1 MKIWVNGDNP
11 GHYFK
16 KSGYQLLSMPP
27 INIWHE
33 IRDEKVVNNR
43 FEELREQSRD
53 DDCLIL
59 QDRKRGDFFLAL
71 CSLDAKWGNSAQNTK
86 NSILNGTW
94 KNIGLV
100 FYVTSFF

>member
-1 MKIWVNGDNP
+1 MKFWVDGDNP

-16 KSGYQLLSMPP
+16 KTRYQIQIYPP
-27 INIWHE
+27 IDIWHE
-33 IRDEKVVNNR
+33 IHDEKVVNI

-59 QDRKRGDFFLAL
+59 KHHRGDFFLAL
-71 CSLDAKWGNSAQNTK
+71 CSLDAKFGMSAQNTK

-94 KNIGLV
+94 QNIGLV

>member
-1 MKIWVNGDNP
+1 MKFWVDGDNP
-11 GHYFK
+11 GHFFK
-16 KSGYQLLSMPP
+16 KTRYQLQTYPP
-27 INIWHE
+27 IDIWHE
-33 IRDEKVVNNR
+33 IRDEKVVYIYK
-43 FEELREQSRD
+43 ELREQSRG

-59 QDRKRGDFFLAL
+59 QQRTNFFLAL